1 MIMFNVQCNIVLK
14 TEAFALGGTYPSHVN
29 KDKKFF
35 PYEDESDHWQR
46 FLHQ

>member
-1 MIMFNVQCNIVLK
+1 MIMFNVQCTIVLK

-35 PYEDESDHWQR
+35 PYEDAEVFTPMR
-46 FLHQ
+46 IYL